1 LTQEATP
8 ASLRASML
16 RTPNA
21 KKSIAIAFV
30 ARISRTG

>member
-1 LTQEATP
+1 LTQAARI

-16 RTPNA
+16 RKPNA

-30 ARISRTG
+30 ARILRTG